1 MKSELQAALERIS
14 AVRSFGTGTPRG
26 EAADDRRGHFWLITD
41 PKILLAVKVALVTG
55 RPLLVEGPSGSGKSA
70 LARAV
75 GETLGWTYY
84 ETVVTSQ
91 TRLDHLTGWVD
102 LIQRLHRAEVAG
114 RDGGDAGE
122 RLPGLG
128 AFVQPGVLWWA
139 LDPESAA
146 AAGPGGNPDPG
157 IAARRPGG
165 DGGVVVLI
173 DEIDKAEPDIPN
185 NLLVPLG
192 SWELRV
198 EGRDEPVRLRRP
210 LWPLVV
216 ITSNRERDMPPAFLR
231 RCVRLHLTFP
241 APADLVR
248 IAGRHTGVDEDLVR
262 FVADKLLVGPE
273 PNVSPAEFVDAVRA
287 ADGLG
292 LDARAD
298 PKLWEDVRSIIL
310 DTERDRAPG

>member
-1 MKSELQAALERIS
+1 MKPELQAALERIR
-14 AVRSFGTGTPRG
+14 APRSFGTGKPQG

-41 PKILLAVKVALVTG
+41 KKVLLAVKVALVTG
-55 RPLLVEGPSGSGKSA
+55 RPLLVEGPSGTGKSA

-75 GETLGWTYY
+75 SETLGWTYY
-84 ETVVTSQ
+84 EKVVTSQ

-114 RDGGDAGE
+114 RDGGDTDE
-122 RLPGLG
+122 RLPGLE

-139 LDPESAA
+139 LDPESART
-146 AAGPGGNPDPG
+146 AGPGDNTDPG
-157 IAARRPGG
+157 LAARRPAG
-165 DGGVVVLI
+165 DGGVVVLV

-198 EGRDEPVRLRRP
+198 EGRDEPVELRRP

-216 ITSNRERDMPPAFLR
+216 VTSNRERDMPPAFLR
-231 RCVRLHLTFP
+231 RCVVLRLEFP
-241 APADLVR
+241 KRADLMR
-248 IAGRHTGVDEDLVR
+248 IAGRHTGVDDDLVKL
-262 FVADKLLVGPE
+262 VADKLLIGTE

-287 ADGLG
+287 ADGLD
-292 LDARAD
+292 LDEHTDA
-298 PKLWEDVRSIIL
+298 KLWEDVRSIVL
-310 DTERDRAPG
+310 GTDREAPPG